1 MGLSADS
8 MKDKII
14 DELGGL
20 NGSEDQKNKAEKYI
34 LAICKGIVKEI
45 QDNAVVHTID
55 SDKDTCDNGTIE

>member
-8 MKDKII
+8 MKGKII

-45 QDNAVVHTID
+45 QDNAVVHTTD
-55 SDKDTCDNGTIE
+55 SDGDTCDDGTIE